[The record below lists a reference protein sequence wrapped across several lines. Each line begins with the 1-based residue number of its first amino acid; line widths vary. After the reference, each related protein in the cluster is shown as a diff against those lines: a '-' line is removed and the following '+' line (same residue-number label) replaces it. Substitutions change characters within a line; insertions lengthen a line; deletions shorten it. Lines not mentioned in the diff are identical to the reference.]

1 MMNFLAKEAFSRVYE
16 PKTNVKRPVGQNIK
30 ETSFRGI
37 WTFLKKK
44 VSGCGQYDDTNNVH
58 FEALT
63 FSYYGLIQD
72 GLDNLVEIIIGTIIK
87 SWLPDYQSQLMAGLQ

>member
-1 MMNFLAKEAFSRVYE
+1 MTYSRSFGETIMMIFLTKEAFNRVYE
-16 PKTNVKRPVGQNIK
+16 PKTNIKRPVGQNIK

-44 VSGCGQYDDTNNVH
+44 VSGCGQYDDINNVH

-72 GLDNLVEIIIGTIIK
+72 GLYNLVEIIIGTIIK
-87 SWLPDYQSQLMAGLQ
+87 S